1 MIELYIENKKI
12 DLTEDLEINSTYET
26 IDPDKLASIKNS
38 FSKTVNIPGT
48 ANNNI
53 TFGHIFRYDKY
64 IQFARPSNIDNN
76 YDPHKRVKWFIN
88 KNGSLVNRGYCV
100 LDNILIKSERDITYQ
115 LTFYG
120 GLGEFFYSLS
130 YNEDGSPKTLADMF
144 WNWFPRTSL
153 YSHGAA
159 LDAGAEDTQT
169 LYKASANIVA
179 SSYHS
184 LNPLYTYEG
193 TTDIDKDVVFVP
205 CYTGLYEDFDSKH
218 MLVSTFNQNYLTSPK
233 YISDEKKASLIKSF
247 PDSYT
252 DPADGKTYRTL
263 DKNFSSSGAYRY
275 GLVTFSR
282 DADPW
287 EAGDIRINEL
297 PVAIRLSKL
306 MYVISQPENNGGYE
320 VIWDDDIKQSLH
332 WLYSWVLLGK
342 LKQEKDYINPITIYK
357 NDDYDG
363 QIETLNWQPGSG
375 NVTSVAATSD
385 YNLSLNYT
393 TLRSGEYNLMIN
405 VYPACS
411 FDTFEF
417 DSSIKRWDLV
427 SSSFSQSAYNPGHGQ
442 PVIQRYHVYNTVSVL
457 IHKIYDGSNFI
468 KGIADLFYFTTSDL
482 HTFPAKSN
490 GFETTFIKT
499 KLALTYFT
507 GEGESLSEVTVHNC
521 KLKNPD
527 ISERVVSYI
536 CDNKKISTKINLTSD
551 ASNLS
556 VTQHQCVLIIERSN
570 LSPAPTCTILGEESF
585 SFGESGNVLN
595 KWYNTDKSIFGF
607 IHGSGLTIWRYVGGY
622 SNNFSFSFSLNESMQ
637 NGFLRT
643 SSGGFNIMNIDKKTL
658 FANSKSPM
666 SYLSGFCKI
675 MNYRFVCDNTS
686 QKIYIYTLKDYYKNN
701 IISLDDRVDI
711 GRSISIKNL
720 TTKNKKINIGLDTPE
735 TYPVNLFNKNSRE
748 KFNTYRYYTK
758 IEFPAG
764 ETNLLDN
771 LTFKNTIDW
780 QQSSI
785 FYNIYPQLPR
795 PYATQSIS
803 WTLFDPEAASVD
815 EIKKKEIFTVGV
827 PSTDDTMIANIDF
840 LPKISLFD
848 KDNKF
853 VDVESS
859 FIFLNG
865 FVKNYDYSLTQNDGS
880 KTLSYT
886 LNPDH
891 YVSGTGA
898 ENSSATQ
905 SIKYFTV
912 SDLSKEYR
920 VTAHFTSSQKAYTV
934 YYYDANNTLLGREL
948 YQQSA
953 TYNNVLIT
961 LPQGT
966 TTIKMN
972 CLKDALDEFF
982 ITMSPVDI
990 NVISPKVMFSND
1002 TYEQY
1007 YLNQSRCYVYDF
1019 KYNDTFVAWGEY
1031 SMDQKGSATSWAI
1044 PMFSRD
1050 LYNAYIPDIQKWQN
1064 STVKL
1069 ASWNISNQEGLDTLY
1084 SLLRTKFLLNPNY
1097 SYPKTTTENS
1107 YLANEYSIAS
1117 IPEDDEFTERIYDK
1131 NWKDY
1136 IDDLYDRNARDI
1148 TAYVDLSG
1156 LGDASEIMRKIYSY
1170 KSYLWVIIKLEN
1182 FKIAETTHD
1191 KFTKV
1196 TMHKIDKLSTWT
1208 N

>member
-12 DLTEDLEINSTYET
+12 DLTEDLEINFTYET

-64 IQFARPSNIDNN
+64 IFDAGDLNIVNNIDNN

-115 LTFYG
+115 LTLYG

-153 YSHGAA
+153 YTHGAA

-169 LYKASANIVA
+169 LYKASADIVA

-247 PDSYT
+247 PDNYT

-282 DADPW
+282 DVDPW

-306 MYVISQPENNGGYE
+306 MHVISQPENNGGYE

-332 WLYSWVLLGK
+332 WLYSWVLFGK
-342 LKQEKDYINPITIYK
+342 LKQEKEAIVKYSLVPNPT
-357 NDDYDG
+357 YDG
-363 QIETLNWQPGSG
+363 QNLTVNYAVENQG
-375 NVTSVAATSD
+375 AATTS
-385 YNLSLNYT
+385 T
-393 TLRSGEYNLMIN
+393 TITY
-405 VYPACS
+405 
-411 FDTFEF
+411 
-417 DSSIKRWDLV
+417 
-427 SSSFSQSAYNPGHGQ
+427 
-442 PVIQRYHVYNTVSVL
+442 
-457 IHKIYDGSNFI
+457 
-468 KGIADLFYFTTSDL
+468 DLFNSTIEQ
-482 HTFPAKSN
+482 
-490 GFETTFIKT
+490 G
-499 KLALTYFT
+499 TY
-507 GEGESLSEVTVHNC
+507 
-521 KLKNPD
+521 
-527 ISERVVSYI
+527 
-536 CDNKKISTKINLTSD
+536 
-551 ASNLS
+551 A
-556 VTQHQCVLIIERSN
+556 
-570 LSPAPTCTILGEESF
+570 
-585 SFGESGNVLN
+585 
-595 KWYNTDKSIFGF
+595 
-607 IHGSGLTIWRYVGGY
+607 
-622 SNNFSFSFSLNESMQ
+622 FSLNVIPKLNFNVNNHNDYWAGRNAIYDWVSASYTIGVYGHNTLYYSRWNTFVVINKFYLGKTTIKNICDVFYFAQNVNNNKFGEVTYGNYNSQFLDNLKTMLETHYSITIDKIDIHNCEALYSNYNGDQYGVPTINYEVQNQQINTTLEISSPGSLRIEQTQVMCFTIGGYFGPRSGIWGVDNPNFAVGDSSKLGFFGFVISKNYTDSRAWNTVYNFSITINESRQ
-637 NGFLRT
+637 NGLT
-643 SSGGFNIMNIDKKTL
+643 VSKSAGFNIMNIDKKTL

-666 SYLSGFCKI
+666 RYLSGFCKI

-686 QKIYIYTLKDYYKNN
+686 QKIYIHTLKDYYKNN
-701 IISLDDRVDI
+701 IINLDDRVDI

-748 KFNTYRYYTK
+748 KFNTYRYDTK

-764 ETNLLDN
+764 EANLLDN

-785 FYNIYPQLPR
+785 FYNIYPQISR

-803 WTLFDPEAASVD
+803 WTLFDPKAASTD

-827 PSTDDTMIANIDF
+827 PSTVDTMIANIDF
-840 LPKISLFD
+840 LPKMSLFD

-865 FVKNYDYSLTQNDGS
+865 FVKNYDYSLSQNDGS
-880 KTLSYT
+880 QTLSYT

-891 YVSGTGA
+891 YVSGTGVETA
-898 ENSSATQ
+898 SQTQ

-912 SDLSKEYR
+912 SDLAKEYR
-920 VTAHFTSSQKAYTV
+920 VTAHFTSTQRAYTV

-948 YQQSA
+948 TQQSA

-1019 KYNDTFVAWGEY
+1019 KYNDTFVGWGEY

-1064 STVKL
+1064 SITKL

-1084 SLLRTKFLLNPNY
+1084 SLIRTKFLLNPNY
-1097 SYPKTTTENS
+1097 NYPKITNENS

-1170 KSYLWVIIKLEN
+1170 KSHLWVIIKLEN